1 MTTQKTPALNEF
13 QLMVLEKHTIDCVDV
28 VELLGDLVEGDLT
41 PTLAARL
48 ESHIEDCNYCGEIK
62 RGYELTIELAQEL
75 KNEEKPIPSA
85 VQNRLRSAL
94 NEKLGI
100 NLSMVR

>member
-1 MTTQKTPALNEF
+1 MTPTKTPMMNDF

-48 ESHIEDCNYCGEIK
+48 ETHIEDCNYCGEIK
-62 RGYELTIELAQEL
+62 RGYEMTIELAREL
-75 KNEEKPIPSA
+75 KSDEKPVPTA
-85 VQNRLRSAL
+85 VQNRLRAAL

-100 NLSMVR
+100 NLGMVG

>member
-1 MTTQKTPALNEF
+1 MTPTKTPTLNDF

-62 RGYELTIELAQEL
+62 RGYEMTIELARDL
-75 KNEEKPIPSA
+75 KNEEKPVPTA

-100 NLSMVR
+100 NLGMVG